1 MFLSPARISNIMAY
15 QSNVV
20 ANPQT
25 VEYGKFLEIQGDTR
39 FPAISV
45 VRNTYPD
52 TNTVG
57 LTSLSVYPKYAVIT
71 YLANPE
77 DIKVSLSAENLN
89 VNLADVESIL
99 NVISPNVADI
109 KTQTDAVESTL
120 TTISNNI
127 GTTNTNVGT
136 INTNV
141 GTINTNVADIETLLI
156 RTNALVNSVSANVA
170 DVGTINTNVN
180 DIDVLLTRTNT
191 LVNSVSADVRTMDTR
206 VFNIHGHVSTIDT
219 RTSAMTALLTTSNA
233 LVNSVSA
240 NVADVGTINTRV
252 GTISTMVNSVS
263 TNVADIKTLL
273 TTCNTNVG
281 TINTNVNDID
291 VLLTRTNTLVN
302 SVSVLL
308 GNQLGINGVVFCQP
322 SNGTVTQNFNAI
334 QVLSACKFSA
344 IAIANSSTTGLTNYE
359 LPQNFTLTAP
369 ITSLALSYGAIIA
382 FK

>member
-25 VEYGKFLEIQGDTR
+25 VEYGKFVEIQGDTR

-57 LTSLSVYPKYAVIT
+57 LTSLSVYPKYAVIA
-71 YLANPE
+71 YLANPD
-77 DIKVSLSAENLN
+77 DIKVSLSAENIN
-89 VNLADVESIL
+89 VNLADVENIL
-99 NVISPNVADI
+99 NVISPDVATI

-141 GTINTNVADIETLLI
+141 ADIEALATT
-156 RTNALVNSVSANVA
+156 TNSN
-170 DVGTINTNVN
+170 VGTI
-180 DIDVLLTRTNT
+180 
-191 LVNSVSADVRTMDTR
+191 
-206 VFNIHGHVSTIDT
+206 
-219 RTSAMTALLTTSNA
+219 
-233 LVNSVSA
+233 
-240 NVADVGTINTRV
+240 
-252 GTISTMVNSVS
+252 
-263 TNVADIKTLL
+263 
-273 TTCNTNVG
+273 NTNVG
-281 TINTNVNDID
+281 TINTNVSDIEA
-291 VLLTRTNTLVN
+291 LLIKTNTLVD
-302 SVSVLL
+302 SASALL
-308 GNQLGINGVVFCQP
+308 GKQLGVNGVVFCQP
-322 SNGTVTQNFNAI
+322 SNGTVTQNFNAV

-344 IAIANSSTTGLTNYE
+344 ITIANSTTTGLTNYE
-359 LPQNFTLTAP
+359 LPQNFILSAP
-369 ITSLALSYGAIIA
+369 ITSLALTYGAVIA

>member
-57 LTSLSVYPKYAVIT
+57 LTSLSVYPKYAVIA
-71 YLANPE
+71 YLANPD
-77 DIKVSLSAENLN
+77 DIKVSLSAENIN
-89 VNLADVESIL
+89 VNLADVETIL
-99 NVISPNVADI
+99 NVISPDVTTI
-109 KTQTDAVESTL
+109 KNNTDAVETTL

-141 GTINTNVADIETLLI
+141 ADIETLATTINTNVGT
-156 RTNALVNSVSANVA
+156 TNTNVGTINTA
-170 DVGTINTNVN
+170 VGTINTNVS
-180 DIDVLLTRTNT
+180 DIEALLSRTNT
-191 LVNSVSADVRTMDTR
+191 LVNSVSA
-206 VFNIHGHVSTIDT
+206 
-219 RTSAMTALLTTSNA
+219 
-233 LVNSVSA
+233 
-240 NVADVGTINTRV
+240 
-252 GTISTMVNSVS
+252 
-263 TNVADIKTLL
+263 
-273 TTCNTNVG
+273 
-281 TINTNVNDID
+281 
-291 VLLTRTNTLVN
+291 
-302 SVSVLL
+302 LL
-308 GNQLGINGVVFCQP
+308 GNQLGANGVVFCQP
-322 SNGTVTQNFNAI
+322 SNGTVTQNFNAV

-344 IAIANSSTTGLTNYE
+344 IAIANSTTTGLTGYE
-359 LPQNFTLTAP
+359 LPQNFILTAP
-369 ITSLALSYGAIIA
+369 ITSLALSYGAVIA